1 MSGFAT
7 QHPEEFRACYAA
19 AYTKIVADEAGAR
32 AARKAAVE
40 RVQRLRAEL
49 AQAEEQLYEIT
60 AEHMAHNVH
69 VHMFKTR
76 KRYAEGAH
84 EQLRAEREAKRTA
97 VGGGGEG
104 GEGGGKA
111 K

>member
-1 MSGFAT
+1 M
-7 QHPEEFRACYAA
+7 
-19 AYTKIVADEAGAR
+19 ADEAGAR

-69 VHMFKTR
+69 VNMFKTR

-84 EQLRAEREAKRTA
+84 EQLRAEREAKRAA